1 MEETKREASKRFS
14 KLQEA
19 RRRLHEKYGRPSSS
33 ARSTAKRHKS
43 HNGMELNYRVRT
55 ELKESREKHSPE
67 EVSPEEHSPVG
78 AAAR

>member
-33 ARSTAKRHKS
+33 ARSTTKRHKS
-43 HNGMELNYRVRT
+43 HNGMELNYRDDMT
-55 ELKESREKHSPE
+55 LKECREKHSPE

>member
-19 RRRLHEKYGRPSSS
+19 RRRLHEKYGAPSSS
-33 ARSTAKRHKS
+33 ARSTTKRHKS
-43 HNGMELNYRVRT
+43 HNGMELNYRDDMR
-55 ELKESREKHSPE
+55 LKECREKHSPE
-67 EVSPEEHSPVG
+67 EVSPEEHSPAG